1 MAKYFPDTID
11 FTIIRKAF
19 GTEDKYNELQI
30 KYRNCLE
37 KLFNS
42 IIDFVKI
49 NAMIKKSGIAF
60 KKIDDDT
67 YNIYHKNSKLNC
79 PYIFI
84 RNNIHIENL
93 STIEIDALKKN
104 KLYESFITD
113 TIERVLKEPKDFLAY
128 GPDKEDLKFTNG
140 IIFEFAYDSNDLTE
154 EEREKA
160 KLTIEEIFKVLGSA
174 MESSAFVTN
183 YIIYDKDPD
192 YFRPTVKNRSSLLK
206 KMKVVKSISDY
217 TIDDQEEFKESLPT
231 KEYHEEPEIKPDTAV
246 KLKALKDALEQK
258 DANKE
263 KASNEI
269 LSVVAA
275 LQRNAPMKPVEEPK
289 EEVKE
294 VKQKTVNKEPASLPN
309 KRITRYVGLIENKP
323 YTLRYVKSFKSK
335 NVDRVLNMY
344 DFSLNG
350 KHAIYYTDLDI
361 NDCIANNRTQDIDM
375 LFTLDT
381 IREARSYNT
390 SYIGTVINGQ
400 ATVENGIEEY
410 FYNNKVVP
418 RENGYIVVIDNG
430 TVISGN
436 KRLYSYNL
444 LSLSTDQVVNIVT
457 ETDIFS
463 NINSDEELEEFLSDR
478 NIVNSI
484 SRNGYIG
491 NLLPDGTI
499 TYGGE

>member
-1 MAKYFPDTID
+1 
-11 FTIIRKAF
+11 
-19 GTEDKYNELQI
+19 
-30 KYRNCLE
+30 
-37 KLFNS
+37 
-42 IIDFVKI
+42 
-49 NAMIKKSGIAF
+49 
-60 KKIDDDT
+60 
-67 YNIYHKNSKLNC
+67 
-79 PYIFI
+79 
-84 RNNIHIENL
+84 
-93 STIEIDALKKN
+93 
-104 KLYESFITD
+104 
-113 TIERVLKEPKDFLAY
+113 
-128 GPDKEDLKFTNG
+128 
-140 IIFEFAYDSNDLTE
+140 
-154 EEREKA
+154 
-160 KLTIEEIFKVLGSA
+160 
-174 MESSAFVTN
+174 
-183 YIIYDKDPD
+183 
-192 YFRPTVKNRSSLLK
+192 
-206 KMKVVKSISDY
+206 
-217 TIDDQEEFKESLPT
+217 
-231 KEYHEEPEIKPDTAV
+231 
-246 KLKALKDALEQK
+246 
-258 DANKE
+258 
-263 KASNEI
+263 
-269 LSVVAA
+269 
-275 LQRNAPMKPVEEPK
+275 
-289 EEVKE
+289 
-294 VKQKTVNKEPASLPN
+294 
-309 KRITRYVGLIENKP
+309 
-323 YTLRYVKSFKSK
+323 
-335 NVDRVLNMY
+335 MY

-361 NDCIANNRTQDIDM
+361 NDCITNNRTQDIDM